1 MKVVCLD
8 FPIEVAIRWSS
19 RMYPGKNGLIFSS
32 LSRIM
37 QAKIRDKQTKE
48 RYYFHYFY
56 ILVYTQVGS
65 YILVVVIDSIMHI
78 FHKE

>member
-1 MKVVCLD
+1 
-8 FPIEVAIRWSS
+8 
-19 RMYPGKNGLIFSS
+19 
-32 LSRIM
+32 M

-65 YILVVVIDSIMHI
+65 YILVIEWVVDSIMHI
-78 FHKE
+78 FHKETKVASLCLKITEKVSFNNASVASYV